1 MTWRCFGLGLLVLLW
16 LSACASHGGPSSF
29 ETLSVGQREAD
40 LVARKGPPQEIQ
52 TAAGGGKIY
61 IYTTNNIDSMAG
73 LSGGAW
79 SKPYQVYYWLND
91 QGVITDVIRYPYG
104 KHNFIFPTQHKEP
117 QMAQASQPQTPP
129 TPTAAPTPT
138 ATPREGAG
146 TRAEPSASL
155 GKSDVAAATHLEL
168 HMSRA
173 EVQRVLGPPERTEGF
188 QTGGRAMI
196 VWYYSL
202 EDRQGRQVVTPLVFE
217 EGRLSGWGESYY
229 RRRLRE
235 TSSQQP

>member
-61 IYTTNNIDSMAG
+61 IYTTHSIDPLAA

-217 EGRLSGWGESYY
+217 EGRLSGWGERYY